1 MRFTILPRAKRVV
14 EKEGEFRFDAL
25 RIFTVGEG
33 ALFVRTL
40 KALCPALPIEA
51 SSREDANLVL
61 SVATVF
67 SQKNEYCYL
76 RILDERMEIHC
87 RDEQGARNAAC
98 VLAQIIRKDEAGYAL
113 PCGTVEDYPD
123 AQYRAFMLESSGRSW
138 LSMERIYQYI
148 REMALARMNVLQ
160 FHFMENPG
168 CTIAL
173 DCYPDWHGYGPDDLK
188 YSKDEIRAMIAYAA
202 ELGVAVCPFVEV
214 ISHSV
219 TFNKVAGIACPG
231 DAEPHM
237 FAVCVGQEKTYEAIE
252 RVLAEVAE
260 LFPDPVIH
268 IGGDEYDMSAVT
280 PKTVHWDQCP
290 HCRALSE
297 KMGYTTY
304 RELFFYAVER
314 VNAIVNKLGKV
325 AMLWNAD
332 VKPFAADVLSRN
344 IVMHYYRWNNTLGW
358 EKHYDLW
365 PNGYVEDGFSV
376 LNSHYPQ
383 TYLDLPN
390 YVKTENLVSWSY
402 LHDPLISP
410 KNRAKVIGG
419 CCCAWDDFPHFER
432 TIPPAI
438 FLFADRFW
446 NAEGEPVPYDDAYGC
461 ALTHAL
467 FEGKLPEGMNVFR
480 AVGDVMPPRKNEEKG
495 RFKYMRA
502 DERELQEIKAA
513 LAALA
518 ASGDALA
525 AVYADIADAAIA
537 YAQSHKAVKGP
548 QTVAVKFDG

>member
-76 RILDERMEIHC
+76 RILADRMEIHC
-87 RDEQGARNAAC
+87 RDAEGARNAAC
-98 VLAQIIRKDEAGYAL
+98 ILAQIIRKTGTGFSL

-138 LSMERIYQYI
+138 LPMERIYLYI

-160 FHFMENPG
+160 FHFMEGPG
-168 CTIAL
+168 CTIQL
-173 DCYPDWHGYGPDDLK
+173 DCYPDWHGYGADNLK

-202 ELGVAVCPFVEV
+202 ELGIDVCPFVEV
-214 ISHSV
+214 ISHS
-219 TFNKVAGIACPG
+219 TEFNKVAGIACPG

-252 RVLAEVAE
+252 RVLREVAE
-260 LFPDPVIH
+260 LFPDSVIH

-290 HCRALSE
+290 HCRALSQ

-314 VNAIVNKLGKV
+314 VNTIVNKLGKV

-332 VKPFAADVLSRN
+332 VKPFEASALSRN
-344 IVMHYYRWNNTLGW
+344 IVMHYYRWDNTLGR

-383 TYLDLPN
+383 TYLDLPGYMCAYKLCN
-390 YVKTENLVSWSY
+390 WTY
-402 LHDPLISP
+402 LSEPMIAP
-410 KNRAKVIGG
+410 ENRAKVIGG
-419 CCCAWDDFPHFER
+419 CCCAWEDFPHFER

-438 FLFADRFW
+438 LLFADRLW
-446 NAEGEPVPYDDAYGC
+446 NTDVAPVSYDDAYG
-461 ALTHAL
+461 AAMTHVL
-467 FEGKLPEGMNVFR
+467 FEGRLPAGMNVFR
-480 AVGDVMPPRKNEEKG
+480 AVGDVLPPLNNDAKAH
-495 RFKYMRA
+495 FKYLQADA
-502 DERELQEIKAA
+502 DELREIKEALDA
-513 LAALA
+513 LAAK
-518 ASGDALA
+518 GDALA
-525 AVYADIADAAIA
+525 AVYADVAAA
-537 YAQSHKAVKGP
+537 SLQYQKEHKPAAGP
-548 QTVAVKFDG
+548 LKETIKFEG